1 MIVNQMAK
9 LLGFLLTPISLTL
22 VILTLCIW
30 HPLISLSRFINRSLH
45 QSIIEVGN
53 YLLIFHLRM
62 VGARVKTVWSDDVPL
77 TGPVIIIAN
86 HQSFFDIPLFIW
98 HLRRYHPRFVAK
110 KSLRHGI
117 PSVSLVLRTGGSAL
131 IDRSNAKQALPQ
143 ITALGRLVIERG
155 CGACIFPEGTRAR
168 DGLMKPFK
176 SAGVKALLEASP
188 GVPVVPVAIDGAWK
202 LMRFNWWPI
211 PYGVQITLTVLSQV
225 KRTELGEEEIIA
237 KCEELIRNQLS
248 SSSS

>member
-1 MIVNQMAK
+1 MNLPQRAK
-9 LLGFLLTPISLTL
+9 LLGFLLTPLSLAL

-30 HPLISLSRFINRSLH
+30 HPLISLSRFINLSLH
-45 QSIIEVGN
+45 QSIIELGN
-53 YLLIFHLRM
+53 FLLIFHLRV
-62 VGARVKTVWSDDVPL
+62 VGARVKTVWAEDVPP
-77 TGPVIIIAN
+77 TGPVILIAN

-143 ITALGRLVIERG
+143 IAALGRLIIERE

-168 DGLMKPFK
+168 DGVLKPFK
-176 SAGVKALLEASP
+176 AAGAKALLQASP

-211 PYGVQITLTVLSQV
+211 PYGTQITLTVLDQI
-225 KRTELGEEEIIA
+225 KRDDLSDDEVIA
-237 KCEELIRNQLS
+237 RCEQAVHSHLTLS
-248 SSSS
+248 AL